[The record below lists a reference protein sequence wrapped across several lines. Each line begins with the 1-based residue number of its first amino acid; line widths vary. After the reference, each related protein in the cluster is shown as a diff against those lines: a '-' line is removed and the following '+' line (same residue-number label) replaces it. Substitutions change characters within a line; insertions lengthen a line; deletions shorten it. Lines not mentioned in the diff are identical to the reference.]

1 MAPGHRGPL
10 YTRGRS
16 WFLRGGAASLS
27 SLSPFR
33 FGLAPFPA
41 SVNLISGACFY
52 AVRPIGKQLTSDDSC
67 GGTANCS
74 WCCRKRKRQHQSKA
88 KRRSAY
94 SRSTDYRSTDC
105 RSSGSRHSNDQ
116 RYLRNVH
123 GNDRR
128 YLRTVRGNDRRYLR
142 TVRLRRDRRA
152 SPCRHRPELYG
163 RLCRHRPELHGRLC
177 LRRPDEPGLR
187 DCYYP
192 LRRP

>member
-94 SRSTDYRSTDC
+94 SRNNQAPLARFQKRKPGCHRAFPPYALFP
-105 RSSGSRHSNDQ
+105 RHKSLSANLTRQ
-116 RYLRNVH
+116 KIGKAWLY
-123 GNDRR
+123 
-128 YLRTVRGNDRRYLR
+128 RGNKM
-142 TVRLRRDRRA
+142 A
-152 SPCRHRPELYG
+152 SN
-163 RLCRHRPELHGRLC
+163 
-177 LRRPDEPGLR
+177 
-187 DCYYP
+187 
-192 LRRP
+192 